1 MKIIDEIIR
10 RRVIQFLGSYLF
22 AGTSFVLFMD
32 WFVRKYNLPE
42 YYPTITLICIVAI
55 LPSLLLI
62 AYTHGAPGKD
72 EWTKLDKIGVP
83 INLIFLIG
91 ILIFGYR
98 TNWFS
103 DEPSKDYFKIFYIDF
118 TSSPNY
124 IHHYYTDFGYGSY
137 HYFKKDKYIVE
148 SISDSLLSEIRS
160 LVFAD
165 ISSSFANQDVAIDM
179 SFPDDE
185 QNILNQWIYPKVSEL
200 SEDDKVKFKSH
211 IAEFG
216 DILGKRL
223 DYYSSDGL
231 PDLLHRVFIYKI
243 TEIETMNTFI
253 IIDYGT
259 SWEPA
264 FSLSLPAIQWGA
276 PPVKYDTSSVGIN
289 KLITAAHEN
298 IYSKIHKHRYG
309 GTTVG
314 KVIGKLDGDLVKI
327 KQYKL
332 GLIKKKV
339 RLQSNRL
346 YKWAL
351 GGAEMRIEDLNQYIN
366 YLKNTD
372 QKIIWKVFKPQI
384 PYNKQSADSLINYGL
399 NPLYDEI
406 FKIENKLRNN
416 GYGEQVSSNQSDMSY
431 TMEVIEV
438 IDSIAIARII
448 DSELPVYKVRIGDF
462 VHIQK

>member
-1 MKIIDEIIR
+1 MKIIDEILR
-10 RRVIQFLGSYLF
+10 RRVLQIVGSYLF
-22 AGTSFVLFMD
+22 ASTSFVLFID
-32 WFVRKYNLPE
+32 WFVGKYQLPE
-42 YYPTITLICIVAI
+42 YYPTISLICII
-55 LPSLLLI
+55 CLLPSVILLTYI
-62 AYTHGAPGKD
+62 HGAPGKD
-72 EWTKLDKIGVP
+72 KWTVIEKIGVP
-83 INLIFLIG
+83 INIALIIG

-103 DEPSKDYFKIFYIDF
+103 DKPSDEILKNFYIDF

-137 HYFKKDKYIVE
+137 HYFEKDKYVVE

-160 LVFAD
+160 IVFAS

-179 SFPDDE
+179 SFYEDE
-185 QNILNQWIYPKVSEL
+185 QNILNQWIYPKISEL
-200 SEDDKVKFKSH
+200 SEDDKTKMKNH
-211 IAEFG
+211 IAKFG
-216 DILGKRL
+216 EILGKRL
-223 DYYSSDGL
+223 DYYASNGL

-243 TEIETMNTFI
+243 TELKLMNTFI
-253 IIDYGT
+253 IYDYGT
-259 SWEPA
+259 TWESA
-264 FSLSLPAIQWGA
+264 FSISIPANQWA
-276 PPVKYDTSSVGIN
+276 PRTINYDITSDGMSELTNNV
-289 KLITAAHEN
+289 HDD
-298 IYSKIHKHRYG
+298 IYSKIHRHRYG

-314 KVIGKLDGDLVKI
+314 KVIEKLDGDLVKI

-339 RLQSNRL
+339 RLQSDRL
-346 YKWAL
+346 YKWAS

-372 QKIIWKVFKPQI
+372 QKIIWKLIKPKT
-384 PYNKQSADSLINYGL
+384 PYNTQTADSLLKAGL
-399 NPLYDEI
+399 NHLYKEIDEI
-406 FKIENKLRNN
+406 EEKLRNN
-416 GYGEQVSSNQSDMSY
+416 GYGEQVSSNMSDMSY